1 MGAANRLGGQGGQLL
16 RGNAALGRFPA
27 DVDLQQDVL
36 YQLQLGGLGL
46 DGLQQVLGAH
56 RLNELHPAHYLPH
69 LVGLKVADEV
79 EGRAGVGVV
88 VQVGGHLLHPVFTA
102 DGDAGG
108 NGLPDGV
115 GGLHLGGRHQGDL
128 RRLPTRLPGGGGDFL
143 IYQRNALCKGHVS
156 LPPCL

>member
-1 MGAANRLGGQGGQLL
+1 MS
-16 RGNAALGRFPA
+16 PA

-88 VQVGGHLLHPVFTA
+88 VQVGGHLLYPVFTA
-102 DGDAGG
+102 AVHAARNRRPHGFSRVHLGCGTKKDFLWIASGPQRGFFHLRAD
-108 NGLPDGV
+108 LPDIFCNIVHLFHNLSVFQTLAVYNDLIAGPEMV
-115 GGLHLGGRHQGDL
+115 G
-128 RRLPTRLPGGGGDFL
+128 
-143 IYQRNALCKGHVS
+143 I
-156 LPPCL
+156 